1 MSTFLLHPNVLGHHN
16 GRESL
21 AYCTVK
27 VTAVSASGECLP
39 WPRVRHAE
47 TRGDMQRA
55 VSRRLETCREE
66 QRSMQSDNR
75 GPARH
80 QPGTD
85 CRYGPDTDH
94 GEVTSWWPGLTCGDG
109 DMWPGECNLSSASS
123 NPASHYPCPVR
134 WEERPG
140 NGGLCH
146 TAGDIKPGQQWRQVW
161 PIRYQREVRVRL
173 SQAARAL
180 LSGEIMGL
188 AKIRLDVR
196 YIRWETH
203 WCHRRTAQIWV

>member
-1 MSTFLLHPNVLGHHN
+1 MLNMSTFLLHPNVLGHHN
-16 GRESL
+16 GL

-80 QPGTD
+80 QPGTGH

-94 GEVTSWWPGLTCGDG
+94 GEVTSRWPGLTCGDG
-109 DMWPGECNLSSASS
+109 DMWPGECNLSSVSS
-123 NPASHYPCPVR
+123 IPLS
-134 WEERPG
+134 
-140 NGGLCH
+140 LSS
-146 TAGDIKPGQQWRQVW
+146 
-161 PIRYQREVRVRL
+161 EVRGEAGVWGLVSHRWWYQAWSAL
-173 SQAARAL
+173 AASVANPISAGGKSQAQAARAL

-188 AKIRLDVR
+188 AKIRSDVTL
-196 YIRWETH
+196 RWETH